1 MVQKVS
7 ELSLEKIKVY
17 IYYNYFL
24 LNFILYKII
33 KLTFQNNNNNNNNNN
48 IKLFL
53 KHSFIVRTALIL

>member
-7 ELSLEKIKVY
+7 ELSLKKIKVY

-33 KLTFQNNNNNNNNNN
+33 KLTFQNNNNN

>member
-7 ELSLEKIKVY
+7 ELSLKKIKVY

-33 KLTFQNNNNNNNNNN
+33 KLTFQNNNNNNNNN

-53 KHSFIVRTALIL
+53 KYSFIVRTALIL

>member
-7 ELSLEKIKVY
+7 ELSLEKIKVS

-33 KLTFQNNNNNNNNNN
+33 KLTFQNNNNNNNNN

>member
-7 ELSLEKIKVY
+7 ELSLEKIKVS

-33 KLTFQNNNNNNNNNN
+33 KLTFQNNNNNNN